1 VDCPIKKIG
10 SISSEEVFI
19 TDLIVSFA
27 MESWFSALIGLGTG
41 AVLGYVFGIQR
52 GDLWVGGTIA
62 VTSSIAGY
70 GFFAYPQYRTR
81 WSGPHSKFWYSL
93 VGVLAPAVMLLTP
106 NSTLLP
112 DDLSI
117 VVLLGCLWLGGVYA
131 GVALVRESPDFSG
144 SEKRSTSQSSLSD

>member
-1 VDCPIKKIG
+1 MYSGYSAEICG
-10 SISSEEVFI
+10 LAGRSQLRRQLQG
-19 TDLIVSFA
+19 TD
-27 MESWFSALIGLGTG
+27 
-41 AVLGYVFGIQR
+41 
-52 GDLWVGGTIA
+52 
-62 VTSSIAGY
+62 
-70 GFFAYPQYRTR
+70 FFAYPQYRTR
-81 WSGPHSKFWYSL
+81 GSGPHSKFWYSL

-144 SEKRSTSQSSLSD
+144 SEKRSTSQSSLSNYRLRKVNYPLEKSCDTDEYQ